1 MEKLASREGLGPME
15 LLNNSAWIVE
25 IVKLLIF

>member
-1 MEKLASREGLGPME
+1 MEELASREGLGSME
-15 LLNNSAWIVE
+15 LLNYSTWRVE